1 MAQDRKEA
9 AMDRWLALSPI
20 ARQGLLICS
29 LLVVASAAWAAGLAW
44 LAVAAAVGVLGV
56 AAAAIGVDSRQP
68 GDWRPTG
75 S

>member
-20 ARQGLLICS
+20 ARHGLLVCS
-29 LLVVASAAWAAGLAW
+29 LLVVAVAAWAAGLAW
-44 LAVAAAVGVLGV
+44 LAVGAALGVLGS
-56 AAAAIGVDSRQP
+56 AAAAIGADSREP